1 MTVDRE
7 ALHNAV
13 ELLLDIKADRGA
25 AREAVVRE
33 VIRKNLPASAISRRS
48 SALKSIVALAEE
60 NFDAAMAILDKSA
73 AKRQQILAQRND
85 GVVRARREVWQ
96 KRIGSYRERQR
107 LVYTLAELKAG
118 RELTDAE
125 KAEAYKVHSEQRK
138 AEYRQFLLENKDLG
152 YKYGSH
158 VFTEQLLERLRNE
171 VAQAIA
177 ERKRQSTPMSE
188 WAKAQAIIDKR

>member
-7 ALHNAV
+7 ALHDAV
-13 ELLLDIKADRGA
+13 ELLLDLKADRGA

-73 AKRQQILAQRND
+73 AKRQQMLAQRNE
-85 GVVRARREVWQ
+85 GLVRARREVWQ
-96 KRIGSYRERQR
+96 QRVGSYRERQR
-107 LVYTLAELKAG
+107 LVITLAELKAG
-118 RELTDAE
+118 RALTEAE
-125 KAEAYKVHSEQRK
+125 KAEAYKAHCELRK
-138 AEYRQFLLENKDLG
+138 AECKEFLREHKELG
-152 YKYGSH
+152 YKYGTH
-158 VFTEQLLERLRNE
+158 VFTKQLLENLRTE
-171 VAQAIA
+171 VDKAIA
-177 ERKRQSTPMSE
+177 ERKRQSMPMSD